1 MGELALVGDHSTV
14 PLTWISCNTVFSKSQ
29 NPRKAG
35 TLCTC
40 KWILLY
46 YFHHDV
52 AVNIFLVALWND
64 RYTNVFRSLKFNL
77 NSQVKTLSVLV
88 ISKQIS
94 QIHIFHIWKMCQ
106 TKLLTLR
113 FQKSIASQI
122 QHGILGHF
130 RWHTKK
136 TLTILLDIWC
146 SKLKKRFWFN

>member
-1 MGELALVGDHSTV
+1 MTG
-14 PLTWISCNTVFSKSQ
+14 
-29 NPRKAG
+29 
-35 TLCTC
+35 
-40 KWILLY
+40 
-46 YFHHDV
+46 
-52 AVNIFLVALWND
+52 
-64 RYTNVFRSLKFNL
+64 TNVFRSLKFNL

-136 TLTILLDIWC
+136 TLTILLDIRC
-146 SKLKKRFWFN
+146 SKLQKKILVQLRNLILETSLQFKWFILDNSLTLKRNFVLMIHNFYVSSLSKGQ